1 MPSNAELIDEFC
13 SALWLEDG
21 LAQATLQAYR
31 SDLTQL
37 NQWLAEHF
45 GGKAAE
51 EQPFTHTTTEEL
63 RNHIHD
69 LLELKPSSLNRKT
82 SCYKRF
88 FLWLNTTHKRIDNP
102 CQGLRSAKQGLR
114 VPKTLTEQQ
123 VLDLLAAPDVHTP
136 AGVRD
141 HAMLELMYASGL
153 RVSEL
158 VNMPLRAI
166 DLNAGAV
173 KVLGKGNKERLVP
186 MGEPARLAI
195 QLYAQ
200 QARGALL
207 KGKTS
212 DFLFVTHFGK
222 PMTRQGF
229 WKNIKRLA
237 LLAGINT
244 PVSPHV
250 LRHAFATH
258 LINHGADL
266 RVVQLLLGHADIGT
280 TQIYTHVA
288 KEELRGA
295 LETGH
300 PLGSDKSGKN
310 L

>member
-13 SALWLEDG
+13 TALWLEDG

-37 NQWLAEHF
+37 NQWLAEHL
-45 GGKAAE
+45 GGKTAE
-51 EQPFTHTTTEEL
+51 EQPFASTSTEEL

-69 LLELKPSSLNRKT
+69 LLSLKPSSLNRKM

-88 FLWLNTTHKRIDNP
+88 FLWLNTTQKRADNP

-123 VLDLLAAPDVHTP
+123 VLDLLAAPDVNTP
-136 AGVRD
+136 AGARD

-186 MGEPARLAI
+186 MGNPARIALV
-195 QLYAQ
+195 LYLQ
-200 QARGALL
+200 NSRPALL
-207 KGKTS
+207 ASRKS
-212 DFLFVTHFGK
+212 DFLFVTHRAK

-229 WKNIKRLA
+229 WKNIKRYA
-237 LLAGINT
+237 LLAGIASDI
-244 PVSPHV
+244 SPHA

-258 LINHGADL
+258 LLNHGADL

-280 TQIYTHVA
+280 TQIYTHLA
-288 KEELRGA
+288 KEHLQTLLA
-295 LETGH
+295 QAH
-300 PLGSDKSGKN
+300 PLSKSR
-310 L
+310 

>member
-1 MPSNAELIDEFC
+1 MMRNADLIDEFC
-13 SALWLEDG
+13 TTLWLEEG
-21 LAQATLQAYR
+21 LAKATLQAYR
-31 SDLTQL
+31 SDLQQL
-37 NQWLAEHF
+37 GDWLEAQFDETLLAASTEHI
-45 GGKAAE
+45 
-51 EQPFTHTTTEEL
+51 
-63 RNHIHD
+63 RNHVHN
-69 LLELKPSSLNRKT
+69 LLELKPASLNRKT
-82 SCYKRF
+82 SSYKRF
-88 FLWLNTTHKRIDNP
+88 YLWLNSGKKREDNP
-102 CQGLRSAKQGLR
+102 CQQLQSAKRGLRI
-114 VPKTLTEQQ
+114 PKTLNEQQ
-123 VLDLLAAPDVHTP
+123 MLDLLAAPDVSHA
-136 AGVRD
+136 AGQRD
-141 HAMLELMYASGL
+141 KAMLEFMYASGL

-158 VNMPLRAI
+158 VNMPLRAV

-195 QLYAQ
+195 QLYLN
-200 QARGALL
+200 QARGELL

-237 LLAGINT
+237 LVAGINT
-244 PVSPHV
+244 PISPHV

-288 KEELRGA
+288 KEHLHT
-295 LETGH
+295 LLKQSH
-300 PLGSDKSGKN
+300 PRSKSR
-310 L
+310 